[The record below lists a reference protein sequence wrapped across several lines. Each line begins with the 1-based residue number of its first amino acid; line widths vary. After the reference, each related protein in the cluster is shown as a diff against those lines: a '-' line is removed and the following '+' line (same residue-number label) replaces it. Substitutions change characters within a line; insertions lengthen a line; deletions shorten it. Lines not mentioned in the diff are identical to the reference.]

1 LKDLKSSNHFLG
13 FDDFVRRVLLRQ
25 ENFLSV
31 LPRVCRTLLT
41 QMAMAAL
48 SRAFFGSFI
57 VLLTLLIHLQ
67 NLEESG
73 AILTRARKKLIAT
86 LSEGKMDINRLTHT
100 RDDSCGIA
108 SYYSQSVSPGKYNLT
123 NLVPD
128 ARRVNPLS
136 VQNLIVYPREGFG
149 ANNAEIDA
157 ESVLKNQPEFKN
169 NRCLIRAQARPF
181 LSVPFMGTGR
191 GNSDVESMLLHA
203 EQVRQGK
210 ECGTIAEQ
218 GFDGVFEP
226 LIKTVRENIQA
237 PKHLV
242 EEVAANGWIRGGI
255 PSRSYVRDVN
265 C

>member
-1 LKDLKSSNHFLG
+1 
-13 FDDFVRRVLLRQ
+13 
-25 ENFLSV
+25 
-31 LPRVCRTLLT
+31 
-41 QMAMAAL
+41 
-48 SRAFFGSFI
+48 
-57 VLLTLLIHLQ
+57 
-67 NLEESG
+67 
-73 AILTRARKKLIAT
+73 
-86 LSEGKMDINRLTHT
+86 MDINRLTHT

-108 SYYSQSVSPGKYNLT
+108 SYYSQSVSPGKYSLT

-128 ARRVNPLS
+128 ARKVNPLS

-226 LIKTVRENIQA
+226 LIKTVRENIQS